1 MVEESLQEIIET
13 IEAALGIGL
22 AVLAALLENV
32 RMQLSNSY
40 GYGYGVHQAPYSELP
55 RHYQSEYLEER

>member
-1 MVEESLQEIIET
+1 MLVEESLQEIIET
-13 IEAALGIGL
+13 IETALGIGL

-40 GYGYGVHQAPYSELP
+40 G
-55 RHYQSEYLEER
+55 